1 MELNLPQDHRLI
13 ILSLEATEE
22 QLPTSLIKSTINLIR
37 ERGGYLSV
45 GDWLTKMKHEDLI
58 YADWLLNDGG
68 TVEANRLQAYA
79 LTVMLST
86 SEGAY
91 IDRDETL
98 LDTVMSAKQK
108 LNAFLAFELQK
119 RDGSFKGEVPY
130 RQMSLG

>member
-58 YADWLLNDGG
+58 Y
-68 TVEANRLQAYA
+68 VEANRLQAYA